1 MLPSV
6 LIRVMHTAKS
16 WLIQFQQI
24 YQDVNKNSLNFFS
37 DILTKYTVQSEFE
50 FQQQN
55 KANCTQLK
63 ADENNFL
70 LSDFVERQLLCEDV
84 KWF

>member
-24 YQDVNKNSLNFFS
+24 YQDVNKNSLYFLS
-37 DILTKYTVQSEFE
+37 GILTKYTVQSEFE